1 MFSYSPGFLGSWFQ
15 RLGSSLHAV
24 GSLTAAHGRSKCGPR
39 FQQPQHPACGILAP
53 QPGVEP
59 VSPALQGEFLATGPQ
74 GRPWTG
80 VLLTRRGT
88 QEEDAQAATGQRP
101 QGCRER
107 GGQGTWG
114 RSRRMPGRSPTG
126 VSGSLDLSTPW
137 LWT

>member
-1 MFSYSPGFLGSWFQ
+1 MFSYSPGFLGSWLQ
-15 RLGSSLHAV
+15 RLGSSLCAV

-88 QEEDAQAATGQRP
+88 QEEDAQAASGQRP